1 MNILL
6 LTRLFAIGVGG
17 GPYLFVLLAELL
29 AERGHNVWVI
39 TNKLKNVNVPNHKN
53 LKTIFISP
61 SRHYQPTQQANIK
74 DLICDSFSA
83 IKVGCLLIC
92 DSFSAIKVGY
102 SLIKKEKIS
111 IIHSEPIL
119 PTVIGFILSQLTS
132 RPHIRTI
139 HHMTY
144 TNKEYVKESIKQ
156 GNSKWTVFRRSIFF
170 KIINKMNCSATYTV
184 SENTKNDI
192 INLGIK
198 KPIYAIPPGIPIK
211 KEENIGTEN
220 FQFIHISRLEFYKNL
235 EVVIKAIKIL
245 KKSFPKVTLVI
256 VGDGHHKEK
265 LEKFVSELDLQENVI
280 FKGRVSEEVKKNL
293 LSSSRALV
301 FPSLYEGFGFVI
313 LEAFAHKK
321 PVLVSRVRP
330 LSDIVEHNKTGLTI
344 NPHDENEWAEAMKH
358 ILNDQDNALKMGEVG
373 RRVLEE
379 KYNLEIMGDR
389 ILEMY
394 NHFIK
399 K

>member
-6 LTRLFAIGVGG
+6 LARLFTIKEGG
-17 GPYLFVLLAELL
+17 ASRLFVQLAELL
-29 AERGHNVWVI
+29 AGRGHNVWVI
-39 TNKLKNVNVPNHKN
+39 TSKWKNLPVPNHKN
-53 LKTIFISP
+53 IKIIFISP
-61 SRHYQPTQQANIK
+61 SRHYQNNQQGNIK
-74 DLICDSFSA
+74 DAICD
-83 IKVGCLLIC
+83 G
-92 DSFSAIKVGY
+92 FSAIKVGY

-111 IIHSEPIL
+111 IIHSEL
-119 PTVIGFILSQLTS
+119 KLLTVIGLILSQLTS
-132 RPHIRTI
+132 RPHIWTI
-139 HHMTY
+139 HNVTL
-144 TNKEYVKESIKQ
+144 TNKEYVKELLKQ
-156 GNSKWTVFRRSIFF
+156 GYSKWWVFSRSMFI
-170 KIINKMNCSATYTV
+170 KIITKMNYSAIHAV
-184 SENTKNDI
+184 SENTKKDI

-198 KPIYAIPPGIPIK
+198 KPIYVIPLGIPIK
-211 KEENIGTEN
+211 KEENTVTEN
-220 FQFIHISRLEFYKNL
+220 FQFIHISRLVFYKNL

-245 KKSFPKVTLVI
+245 KKSFPKITLVI
-256 VGDGHHKEK
+256 VGDGPYKEK
-265 LEKFVSELDLQENVI
+265 LERFVSELDLQENVI
-280 FKGRVSEEVKKNL
+280 FKGHVSEEVKKNL

-301 FPSLYEGFGFVI
+301 FPSLYEGFGYVI

-344 NPHDENEWAEAMKH
+344 DPHDENEWAEAMKH
-358 ILNDQDNALKMGEVG
+358 IIGDQDNASKMGEAG

-394 NHFIK
+394 NKVIK